1 MQTSLD
7 ELKVAVEK
15 DLPTILAGPFHRCR
29 TLASDDIG
37 SRLKCLLDLAELVTK
52 FACIVSLQELRTS
65 TPDFAKQL
73 SGGARR
79 RLTYFGSPRLGIGLV
94 CSESYPS

>member
-1 MQTSLD
+1 MQANLD

-29 TLASDDIG
+29 TLADEDLG
-37 SRLKCLLDLAELVTK
+37 GRLKCLLDLAELITK
-52 FACIVSLQELRTS
+52 FACIVSLQELRAS

-73 SGGARR
+73 SHGKKTLDVL
-79 RLTYFGSPRLGIGLV
+79 RLPSFGHWTGLFREL
-94 CSESYPS
+94 C